1 MSSLRRF
8 LIDVRRRPRAFLA
21 VGFFALA
28 NQTGVVTLA
37 AAPAPLLAVAAV
49 HTMRPGCAAAAA
61 CTVPSS
67 AAGSEAGLSLPK
79 GTTQCDNS
87 GPAAACADPADSAS
101 VKAGAASLPAGAS
114 ACPTTTDK
122 PVPATPAACTDAT
135 PSASDASRPTDT
147 TPSSSPV
154 VAPSV
159 PTASLGAFDAATRVT
174 LASNLSTVRNGQQ
187 VLLTATATSSVTGT
201 GAALE
206 VFDQTAY
213 TLVAACSEGSQCSI
227 AYAADAGE
235 HVFVAYIT
243 APTSQAPSAGTS
255 ISSNQVKV
263 GWLDSSVSADNTIV
277 APGQP
282 VTVTATSTVDVLT
295 TGRWLEIYDLTA
307 GTRLTY
313 CAQGTS
319 CSTTVKESTG
329 GVHEIVGYV
338 NGQPEAV
345 SNPIYVTWLAVSLS
359 ANSIG
364 PSTGGTVYLKATV
377 NANLNRTPYVVG
389 IYDAQGR
396 LVDHVCKSS
405 SCSVQAWMSGGA
417 APTYTAIIG
426 QIPATHT
433 SSPAGRATQPA
444 GTSALVNIQAR
455 SASLQPSHVLYGVD
469 SCKAI
474 VGDPTGDLFWKIVGG
489 FGTPQ
494 FWGRYLTDTVCP
506 GISSAEVALAA
517 QEHMGILPIYNDYNC
532 SNVQYYD
539 TGHGYAVAA
548 VAAAQ
553 RLGIPRGRLLAI
565 DIEPAGL
572 DCPGAANVD
581 SGFIEGWYDGIHE
594 AGYVPMYY
602 GNGTAGSE
610 FSSAWCS
617 TVSALPAIAAGSDL
631 WSFEPSLL
639 GGYAKPN
646 APSFSPYDTGCA
658 GNIEAWQFQIGG
670 TINADVDQDEALS
683 SLALWYPGT

>member
-1 MSSLRRF
+1 MY
-8 LIDVRRRPRAFLA
+8 LA
-21 VGFFALA
+21 VGLFAFS
-28 NQTGVVTLA
+28 NQTGTVALA
-37 AAPAPLLAVAAV
+37 AAPAPLLAVAAI
-49 HTMRPGCAAAAA
+49 HSMRPACASGGA
-61 CTVPSS
+61 CTAPSTS
-67 AAGSEAGLSLPK
+67 TSTAAGLSLPR
-79 GTTQCDNS
+79 GTTECSNS
-87 GPAAACADPADSAS
+87 GPDAACANPVDSAS
-101 VKAGAASLPAGAS
+101 RSSGTASLPAGAT
-114 ACPTTTDK
+114 ACPVSMNK
-122 PVPATPAACTDAT
+122 PVPSTPAACAEAT
-135 PSASDASRPTDT
+135 PASDPLTIDT
-147 TPSSSPV
+147 APSSPI

-159 PTASLGAFDAATRVT
+159 PVASLGAFDAATRVT
-174 LASNLSTVRNGQQ
+174 LTSNVSTLRNGQNA
-187 VLLTATATSSVTGT
+187 VLTATSTSSVTGT

-206 VFDQTAY
+206 IFDRTANA
-213 TLVAACSEGSQCSI
+213 LVAACSQGNQCAV
-227 AYAADAGE
+227 AYAADAGQ
-235 HVFVAYIT
+235 HNFVAYIT
-243 APTSQAPSAGTS
+243 APTSRVPSGGTS
-255 ISSNQVKV
+255 ISSNQLKV
-263 GWLDSSVSADNTIV
+263 GWLDSTVSADHLV
-277 APGQP
+277 AGPGQP
-282 VTVTATSTVDVLT
+282 ITITATSTVDVSG

-307 GTRLTY
+307 GSRLTY

-338 NGQPEAV
+338 NGRPEAV
-345 SNPIYVTWLAVSLS
+345 SKPIYATWLAVSLS
-359 ANSIG
+359 ATSIG
-364 PSTGGTVYLKATV
+364 PSSGGSVYLKASV
-377 NANLNRTPYVVG
+377 NADLSSTQYVVG

-405 SCSVQAWMSGGA
+405 ACSVQAWMSGNTV
-417 APTYTAIIG
+417 PTYTAIIG
-426 QIPATHT
+426 EVPGAH
-433 SSPAGRATQPA
+433 S
-444 GTSALVNIQAR
+444 GTTNLVNIQAK
-455 SASLQPSHVLYGVD
+455 SMSLQPTHVLYGVD

-474 VGDPTGDLFWKIVGG
+474 VGDPSGNLFWKIVGG
-489 FGTPQ
+489 FGTPE

-517 QEHMGILPIYNDYNC
+517 QQHMGILPIYNDYDC

-539 TGHGYAVAA
+539 TGHRYAVAA
-548 VAAAQ
+548 AAAAQ
-553 RLGIPRGRLLAI
+553 RLGIPKGRLLAV
-565 DIEPAGL
+565 DIEPAGP

-581 SGFIEGWYDGIHE
+581 SGFIEGWYDGIRQ

-617 TVSALPAIAAGSDL
+617 AVSALPQIANGSDL
-631 WSFEPSLL
+631 WSFEPSLS